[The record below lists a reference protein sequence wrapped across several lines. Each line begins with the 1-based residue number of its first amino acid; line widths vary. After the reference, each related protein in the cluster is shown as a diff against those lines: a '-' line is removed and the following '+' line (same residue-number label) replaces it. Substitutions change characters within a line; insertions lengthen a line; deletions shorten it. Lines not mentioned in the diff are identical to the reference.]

1 MASQYYKPLS
11 NGLQSFA
18 DASPEYEFAD
28 VGIGSFREQAG
39 RLAEFGRNGDIY
51 VVHAAEGE
59 TVIPT
64 EVLDANPK
72 VRELLF
78 EQMRGMGLD
87 PQEYVVGNEL
97 NSRNPVTGMPEFFF
111 RSIFDSVK
119 KAVKKVGEAAKEWAP
134 LVLPMAAS
142 MFGVP
147 FLGPA
152 FGAGTFGAAFLG
164 SGIGSLVS
172 GASVKDSIKS
182 GLIAGATVSATS
194 ALTQGASKTGTAMGG
209 LEGSF
214 SGKTPVFQAG
224 NYDTPVGYQY
234 AASPFAKSKYSLNIG
249 GYGTDGLAA
258 AQRASDAQWGW
269 LGSGEA
275 DKGLGPL
282 SGTFLDPTVSVE
294 RPGFVSSLDGGG
306 GGGGKPTAPDLPKT
320 NEEIAA
326 LRRVPPPPPPQRQA
340 QFSPPNR
347 PFPRLDLPKAPAF
360 PTPEERAALNEL
372 LAASPTQDALSRRQ
386 AYNRALTPTNKFA
399 PYNVREPSFL
409 HADRLLAESYDPAR
423 PGTDVRRFTGPSTAP
438 PPPPKKAVLQTTTPP
453 PTGVKPGDRTWSRIA
468 QQGSPFADPSHTI
481 KSGPN
486 TGNVLYGAEAEI
498 AAGAAGRNA
507 WNAANPQLVGTD
519 AGLKGAAAAA
529 RRAIAGTA
537 PTYTQ
542 QYALPVLGGLAAYAA
557 LNDDEDDKKRELASL
572 EKQRN
577 QKNPLLVTNPGDYL
591 VSDLGSRQYS
601 TRGAADLVVPTTYPY
616 QMRANQGGLAQ
627 YPRREMLV
635 EGPGTERS
643 DDIPAMLSDGEF
655 VLNARSVRG
664 ADPTGQG
671 NRHRGAQNLYR
682 MMRDFEMR
690 V

>member
-1 MASQYYKPLS
+1 MASQYYTPLS

-111 RSIFDSVK
+111 RSIFRSVK
-119 KAVKKVGEAAKEWAP
+119 KAVKKVANVAKEWAP
-134 LVLPMAAS
+134 LVLPIAAS
-142 MFGVP
+142 VFGVP

-164 SGIGSLVS
+164 SGIGSLAG

-182 GLIAGATVSATS
+182 GLMAGATSAAFS
-194 ALTQGASKTGTAMGG
+194 GLSQAGTGGTFMGG
-209 LEGSF
+209 VKGSLT
-214 SGKTPVFQAG
+214 GKMPVFNTEGAQIG
-224 NYDTPVGYQY
+224 TRI
-234 AASPFAKSKYSLNIG
+234 AASPGAGSDYALNLGNYSPQELG
-249 GYGTDGLAA
+249 A
-258 AQRASDAQWGW
+258 AQAASDAQLGKFRT
-269 LGSGEA
+269 LDVFGGTTSGSAFDPASGTRDVPGFLPSGDPSSGTSRAPRFVTDASNRSAATPDRPPPRGDLPLTADNLRAYNTDGVETNAELFNRSFSNSPLKDTATPSGGSGKESWYDTFTNYAFQGGESKATLEGRGQEA
-275 DKGLGPL
+275 YNKVFSNARAQNVPITSETMKTAEAARAAAMDPGALAKYGPTLGLGTL
-282 SGTFLDPTVSVE
+282 AYL
-294 RPGFVSSLDGGG
+294 
-306 GGGGKPTAPDLPKT
+306 
-320 NEEIAA
+320 A
-326 LRRVPPPPPPQRQA
+326 L
-340 QFSPPNR
+340 
-347 PFPRLDLPKAPAF
+347 K
-360 PTPEERAALNEL
+360 PEE
-372 LAASPTQDALSRRQ
+372 
-386 AYNRALTPTNKFA
+386 
-399 PYNVREPSFL
+399 
-409 HADRLLAESYDPAR
+409 
-423 PGTDVRRFTGPSTAP
+423 
-438 PPPPKKAVLQTTTPP
+438 KKQ
-453 PTGVKPGDRTWSRIA
+453 R
-468 QQGSPFADPSHTI
+468 
-481 KSGPN
+481 
-486 TGNVLYGAEAEI
+486 
-498 AAGAAGRNA
+498 
-507 WNAANPQLVGTD
+507 
-519 AGLKGAAAAA
+519 
-529 RRAIAGTA
+529 
-537 PTYTQ
+537 
-542 QYALPVLGGLAAYAA
+542 
-557 LNDDEDDKKRELASL
+557 LASL

-577 QKNPLLVTNPGDYL
+577 QMNPLLEESPEDYI
-591 VSDLGSRQYS
+591 VPVNTSPTP
-601 TRGAADLVVPTTYPY
+601 TRGARDLVVPTTYPFRPAPRRRPV
-616 QMRANQGGLAQ
+616 MFSNQGGLAQ
-627 YPRREMLV
+627 FPRREMLV

-690 V
+690 A